1 VHVFA
6 VEAQDLDQRF
16 DAAVRKVLHSE
27 EGAVGNVCKQNRNLL
42 ADEWVLM
49 AQQIQHPRQSFYFR
63 LFLDELWVKVLVKI
77 LVRYC
82 G

>member
-42 ADEWVLM
+42 ADEWVFM
-49 AQQIQHPRQSFYFR
+49 A
-63 LFLDELWVKVLVKI
+63 
-77 LVRYC
+77 
-82 G
+82 